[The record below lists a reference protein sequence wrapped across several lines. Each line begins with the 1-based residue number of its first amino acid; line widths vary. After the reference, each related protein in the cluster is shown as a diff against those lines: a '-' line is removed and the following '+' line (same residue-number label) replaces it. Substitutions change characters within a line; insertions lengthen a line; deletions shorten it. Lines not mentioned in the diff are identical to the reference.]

1 MPAPLVLT
9 DLSTPA
15 ADAATL
21 TATAQILAP
30 SCDAVLVGDHQD
42 RPDFPPSLLARMIA
56 DCGVHPWVTLACRDR
71 NRIVLEQELHGLSYD
86 GLATVLCVTGTD
98 ERSTYAP
105 TSPRCST
112 WTAPVSPPWR
122 HRWAC
127 RSPSPKPRTR
137 PRSSSGRLDWSR
149 SSGPERVSPC

>member
-1 MPAPLVLT
+1 MRAPLVLT

-21 TATAQILAP
+21 RATAEILAP

-71 NRIVLEQELHGLSYD
+71 NRIVLEQELHGL
-86 GLATVLCVTGTD
+86 ATTLW
-98 ERSTYAP
+98 R
-105 TSPRCST
+105 RCC
-112 WTAPVSPPWR
+112 A
-122 HRWAC
+122 
-127 RSPSPKPRTR
+127 
-137 PRSSSGRLDWSR
+137 
-149 SSGPERVSPC
+149 